1 MVTVVSGPPG
11 AGKTVAM
18 AQWLSAA
25 RCPGPVAWLTLDG
38 YDDTADRF
46 WWSVAASLA
55 RAGVLSPADVVAGDP
70 DTPLRIVSALATRRP
85 PVVLVLDNLHLL
97 RSSVVD
103 SALDFLLSQARPGL
117 RVVVGTREDHPLP
130 LQRHLLTWNATELE
144 GTQLAFTGPETRL
157 LLHQCGA
164 ASYRESLLPL
174 VKKTEGW
181 AAGLRFV
188 MIALTGTGSH
198 AGDPGSAERLIR
210 GYLTSEVLD
219 TQPPATRNLLLRS
232 SVPELIT
239 PDLADALTGRSDGG
253 VTLANLVQ
261 ANLFLTP
268 TGNGWYR
275 FHPLFRAVL
284 QDRLRESS
292 PEVFDELLY
301 RTVEWYRKHGQLADA
316 VRYAASIGDG
326 QLAIQIMVDE
336 LAVSRLLDPEQGRE
350 LAHALPG
357 AAAPAAPGRPREYVS
372 AAVIALLHQD
382 HASAA
387 SWLARADSALLG
399 LADDREVPAQLAA
412 EVVRFCLARSSGDLD
427 TLHAAAVAGQAAL
440 DRLPP
445 DALNRHPE
453 LTVQAE
459 SCYGYADLWLGHF
472 DEAAKVLAEAVARPL
487 PEAAAGDRAG
497 ALGHLAL
504 AEALSG
510 HLGRALELA
519 ARSATASASPDACPE
534 SPQNLSADLALALV
548 HLERHEIPAVQA
560 ALKRVKAGL
569 GTRLD
574 RAAAALANLIA
585 ARLYLAE
592 GHHGGALGLLAS
604 ARQNWSPP
612 DWLDSQ
618 LTLTEARA
626 EVMAGN
632 PQAALDAVDRCAG
645 MPGIDAAIA
654 RAHAWLGAGNLRAA
668 RRELRYVFEVIA
680 TEPARTLDHAVLGAL
695 LMDARISY
703 ASGDRTAGRASLGR
717 ALRVARGEDV
727 RLPFAL
733 EHSWLYPALRADPE
747 LARKYAVL
755 AHPGEPGR
763 VNGAEP
769 ELLTAAPAAP
779 ALVEP
784 LTEREREVLQR
795 VAQLFSTTE
804 IANELFISVNTVK
817 THLKSVHRKL
827 AVTDRRGAVRRA
839 RELKLL

>member
-11 AGKTVAM
+11 SGKTVAL
-18 AQWLSAA
+18 AQWLPAA
-25 RCPGPVAWLTLDG
+25 RCPGPVAWLTLDE

-55 RAGVLSPADVVAGDP
+55 RAGVLLSADVVPGDP

-97 RSSVVD
+97 RSPAVD

-130 LQRHLLTWNATELE
+130 LQRHLLTWNATEL
-144 GTQLAFTGPETRL
+144 GGSQLAFTGPETKL

-188 MIALTGTGSH
+188 MIALTGTH
-198 AGDPGSAERLIR
+198 AGDLGSAERLIR
-210 GYLTSEVLD
+210 GYLASEVLD
-219 TQPPATRNLLLRS
+219 TQPPAARNLLLRS

-239 PDLADALTGRSDGG
+239 PDLADALTDRCDGG
-253 VTLANLVQ
+253 VTLATLVQ
-261 ANLFLTP
+261 ANLFLAP
-268 TGNGWYR
+268 AGNGWYR
-275 FHPLFRAVL
+275 FHPLFREVL
-284 QDRLRESS
+284 QGRLRESS
-292 PEVFDELLY
+292 PEVFDELLS
-301 RTVEWYRKHGQLADA
+301 RTVDWFRKHGQLADA

-326 QLAIQIMVDE
+326 RLAIQMTVDE

-350 LAHALPG
+350 LAHALQG

-372 AAVIALLHQD
+372 AAAIALLRQD

-387 SWLARADSALLG
+387 SWLARADSALRRLSG
-399 LADDREVPAQLAA
+399 DREVSAQLAA
-412 EVVRFCLARSSGDLD
+412 EVVRFSLARSSGDLD
-427 TLHAAAVAGQAAL
+427 ALHAAAVAGQAAL

-445 DALNRHPE
+445 DVRDRHPE
-453 LTVQAE
+453 LVVQAK
-459 SCYGYADLWLGHF
+459 SCYGYAALWLGHF
-472 DEAAKVLAEAVARPL
+472 DEAAKALTEAVAHPL

-497 ALGHLAL
+497 GLGHLAL

-519 ARSATASASPDACPE
+519 ARSASASASPGACPE
-534 SPQNLSADLALALV
+534 SPQNLSADIALALV

-569 GTRLD
+569 AVRRD

-585 ARLYLAE
+585 ARLCLAE

-618 LTLTEARA
+618 LTLAEARA

-632 PQAALDAVDRCAG
+632 PQAALDAVDRCTG
-645 MPGIDAAIA
+645 MPGIDAATA
-654 RAHAWLGAGNLRAA
+654 RAHAWMGAGNLRAA

-680 TEPARTLDHAVLGAL
+680 TEPARALDHAVLGAL

-733 EHSWLYPALRADPE
+733 EHPWLYPALRADAE
-747 LARKYAVL
+747 LARKYATL

-763 VNGAEP
+763 VNGTGP
-769 ELLTAAPAAP
+769 ELLTAAPAVP

-795 VAQLFSTTE
+795 VAQLFSTSE